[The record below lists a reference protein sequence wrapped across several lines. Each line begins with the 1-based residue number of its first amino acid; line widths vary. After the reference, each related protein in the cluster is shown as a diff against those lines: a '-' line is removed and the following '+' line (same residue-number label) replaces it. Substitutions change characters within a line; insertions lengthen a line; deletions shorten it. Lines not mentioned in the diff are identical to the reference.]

1 MESKPA
7 SSGIAV
13 IAVGVVCWLAL
24 SSLNAVRAADS
35 TEGASPQAGDKSS
48 ASAASP
54 GIEPGSVLRGSA
66 SDQAQMQPSI
76 KVLVAPPE
84 APKPAHLQS
93 SASQTHLQGS
103 AIVTPP
109 KPAPPPPIQRGGDV
123 EGWGNFTPPAPAA
136 AAATVVRP
144 PAPPPPKWNYSITP
158 KNGLMNWD
166 TNYSTKVVPQ
176 PPSPRVTAIKET
188 LLRYYLQQ
196 KQGQSADHAGL
207 LPFQDMYG
215 RPKFA
220 VNHLPSQQVLV
231 PSQMQAVALPLPGT
245 KAPVAF
251 KPKNWDDWY
260 KHVAQNIYSAWSRAH
275 VTAGSA
281 IVQVTV
287 WPSHDVDAENS
298 RVHTGAG
305 CRT

>member
-1 MESKPA
+1 
-7 SSGIAV
+7 
-13 IAVGVVCWLAL
+13 
-24 SSLNAVRAADS
+24 
-35 TEGASPQAGDKSS
+35 
-48 ASAASP
+48 
-54 GIEPGSVLRGSA
+54 
-66 SDQAQMQPSI
+66 
-76 KVLVAPPE
+76 
-84 APKPAHLQS
+84 
-93 SASQTHLQGS
+93 
-103 AIVTPP
+103 
-109 KPAPPPPIQRGGDV
+109 
-123 EGWGNFTPPAPAA
+123 
-136 AAATVVRP
+136 
-144 PAPPPPKWNYSITP
+144 
-158 KNGLMNWD
+158 MNWD

-287 WPSHDVDAENS
+287 WPSHDVDAKIVGFTPAPDVERNAQTETRFRS
-298 RVHTGAG
+298 SALDAVNDLSGFGLWDFPAMAKPPKNVVFDMEFKHEVGGEAG
-305 CRT
+305 CSVVHMHNQK